1 MIEPAGKE
9 PGCLNF
15 TVDYDT
21 VTWESVSLSPCR
33 DRRSLSRRP
42 SSWLAATGTHSKRL
56 EMAHN
61 AKKMKLLVTGAS
73 GFIGYEVARQLSVNG
88 YRPRLMIRQPGD
100 DCEICNF
107 DADLALADLRDH
119 RSLEQAVNGV
129 DGIIHLAA
137 RATFESYQTL
147 KPSILDGSLALM
159 QAGVAA
165 GIRCFVYSSSL
176 LVYRGSRSMIGAHTP
191 ADPSLDYGRI
201 KVETEKRLL
210 EIARSAGI
218 SFSALR
224 LPHVYGM
231 RDLYFRQMQ
240 AGRLILPGLGKNT
253 YTHLHVA
260 DAAAVIIAC
269 AEQAFEG
276 ILPVGDHQPSTWNAF
291 LKIARHHFPTARVI
305 RLPQWLALLSTALL
319 TPFRDIRPHPGLETP
334 GAVRTYNFNLA
345 VDPDLVWKDLNLT
358 PRFYTIDEGIPA
370 AVASG
375 VPIGFLERRF

>member
-1 MIEPAGKE
+1 MSGIVGAG
-9 PGCLNF
+9 
-15 TVDYDT
+15 VDRIAHPDN
-21 VTWESVSLSPCR
+21 
-33 DRRSLSRRP
+33 SRR
-42 SSWLAATGTHSKRL
+42 WEIARIVR
-56 EMAHN
+56 
-61 AKKMKLLVTGAS
+61 KMKLLVTGAS

-100 DCEICNF
+100 DCEICDF
-107 DADLALADLRDH
+107 DADIVLADLRNQT
-119 RSLEQAVNGV
+119 SLEKVVKGV

-147 KPSILDGSLALM
+147 KPTILDGSLALM

-176 LVYRGSRSMIGAHTP
+176 LVYRGSRSMVDAHTP
-191 ADPSLDYGRI
+191 ADPALDYGRI

-231 RDLYFRQMQ
+231 RDLYFQQLQ

-276 ILPVGDHQPSTWNAF
+276 ILPVGDHRPSTWNAF
-291 LKIARHHFPTARVI
+291 LKIARRHFPKARI
-305 RLPQWLALLSTALL
+305 ILLPQWLALLATALL
-319 TPFRDIRPHPGLETP
+319 TPFRRIRPHPGLETP

-345 VDPDLVWKDLNLT
+345 VDPDLVWKDLDLK
-358 PRFYTIDEGIPA
+358 PRFNTIEEGIPA

-375 VPIGFLERRF
+375 VPKGFLDRRF

>member
-1 MIEPAGKE
+1 
-9 PGCLNF
+9 
-15 TVDYDT
+15 
-21 VTWESVSLSPCR
+21 
-33 DRRSLSRRP
+33 
-42 SSWLAATGTHSKRL
+42 
-56 EMAHN
+56 MAPN

-88 YRPRLMIRQPGD
+88 YKPRLMIRNPGD
-100 DCEICNF
+100 DCEICHF
-107 DADLALADLRDH
+107 DADFALADLRNH
-119 RSLEQAVNGV
+119 RSLEQAVHGV

-176 LVYRGSRSMIGAHTP
+176 LVYRGSRSMVDARTP
-191 ADPSLDYGRI
+191 ADPVLDYGRI
-201 KVETEKRLL
+201 KVETEKRLS

-224 LPHVYGM
+224 LPHVYGL

-269 AEQAFEG
+269 AEQAYTG
-276 ILPVGDHQPSTWNAF
+276 ILPVGDRQPSSWNVF
-291 LKIARHHFPTARVI
+291 LEIARQHFPKARVI
-305 RLPQWLALLSTALL
+305 RLPQWLAVLATALL
-319 TPFRDIRPHPGLETP
+319 TPFRRMRPRPGLETP

-345 VDPDLVWKDLNLT
+345 VDPDLVWRDLNLT
-358 PRFYTIDEGIPA
+358 PRFPTIQEGIPA

-375 VPIGFLERRF
+375 GQMGSLVSRF